1 MILLG
6 IKLPNVL
13 SNWKLKQN
21 IIGTEDL
28 IFILNTKNSKQYL
41 QVYTMSYNMVYINQ
55 NVNIEQIILNDTIIS
70 TPYPSLH
77 IKFRLPNSNFVT
89 QINNQSSINITVET
103 IDREGIFVNN
113 TLSYL
118 MDDITFY
125 NPNDYVELEFNI
137 IHSANTNLNSILNHI
152 LSGFE
157 QYLIHNKLFNQFS
170 FYMSR
175 EYYTI
180 ILWGQEIYSNILSGI
195 QTFKLYSKFTYNYT
209 FFDWISLF
217 GYCKLNG
224 DEFVSKYNNILQ
236 HYNSGD
242 ISFLNIQLYKENNV
256 EYLSMNFG
264 DIETVIFQYIPH
276 SQYGVFIKK
285 LFDKYN
291 MKFKLFENAIEYTSG
306 YIYMDSLP
314 DFGNIPEFIDLQDTP
329 NSYTGAQNKV
339 VKVSQTEDKLIF
351 DELRYRDLTDVD
363 GNYIGKGGRLVSV
376 RDDETGLTFINI
388 VDGGDL

>member
-137 IHSANTNLNSILNHI
+137 IHSANTNLNSILKLLN
-152 LSGFE
+152 
-157 QYLIHNKLFNQFS
+157 YL
-170 FYMSR
+170 
-175 EYYTI
+175 
-180 ILWGQEIYSNILSGI
+180 
-195 QTFKLYSKFTYNYT
+195 
-209 FFDWISLF
+209 
-217 GYCKLNG
+217 
-224 DEFVSKYNNILQ
+224 
-236 HYNSGD
+236 
-242 ISFLNIQLYKENNV
+242 
-256 EYLSMNFG
+256 
-264 DIETVIFQYIPH
+264 
-276 SQYGVFIKK
+276 
-285 LFDKYN
+285 
-291 MKFKLFENAIEYTSG
+291 
-306 YIYMDSLP
+306 
-314 DFGNIPEFIDLQDTP
+314 
-329 NSYTGAQNKV
+329 
-339 VKVSQTEDKLIF
+339 
-351 DELRYRDLTDVD
+351 
-363 GNYIGKGGRLVSV
+363 
-376 RDDETGLTFINI
+376 
-388 VDGGDL
+388 